1 MLSIKEKLNTN
12 LCKDKGKLNTN
23 FCKDKGNK
31 GKLTTYLYVYK
42 VQILKSL
49 AYKFDVYGN
58 IIMQTI
64 IMIATAFFWKALF
77 KNAESMGGVS
87 VDTMLTYTVISS
99 MISVVLITNVEWRI
113 TESVQTGAIAIDL
126 MRPVNIFGVFFAEN
140 LGSVTALFFQNLLPI
155 FIIGSLF
162 IKLPAPRSAF
172 EFMLFLISLVLAFFI
187 NWYLSVIFGMFSF
200 KVIEMSA
207 LIQVKKHLVR
217 LLSGS
222 MIPLWFFPNW
232 LRSVLEILP
241 FPYIY
246 QLPLSI
252 YVGHYTSESLVRG
265 LIIQILWVMA
275 LFLIETRLEK
285 QAIKHVMVQGG

>member
-1 MLSIKEKLNTN
+1 MLSIKK
-12 LCKDKGKLNTN
+12 KLNTN

-265 LIIQILWVMA
+265 LIIQILWVMV

>member
-1 MLSIKEKLNTN
+1 M
-12 LCKDKGKLNTN
+12 NTN

-162 IKLPAPRSAF
+162 IKLPAPRSAY

-252 YVGHYTSESLVRG
+252 YVGHYTSESLARG

>member
-1 MLSIKEKLNTN
+1 M
-12 LCKDKGKLNTN
+12 NTN

-64 IMIATAFFWKALF
+64 IMIATAFFWKA
-77 KNAESMGGVS
+77 
-87 VDTMLTYTVISS
+87 MLTYTVISS

-162 IKLPAPRSAF
+162 IKLPAPRSAY

-232 LRSVLEILP
+232 LRGVLEILP

>member
-1 MLSIKEKLNTN
+1 M
-12 LCKDKGKLNTN
+12 NTN

>member
-1 MLSIKEKLNTN
+1 MLSIKEKLNKN
-12 LCKDKGKLNTN
+12 FCRDKGKPTTN
-23 FCKDKGNK
+23 FHLYK

-42 VQILKSL
+42 VQILKNL

-265 LIIQILWVMA
+265 LLIQILWVMV

>member
-1 MLSIKEKLNTN
+1 MLSIKEKF
-12 LCKDKGKLNTN
+12 NTN

-162 IKLPAPRSAF
+162 IKLPAPRSAPQ
-172 EFMLFLISLVLAFFI
+172 FMLFLISLVLAFFI

-265 LIIQILWVMA
+265 LIIQILWVMV

>member
-1 MLSIKEKLNTN
+1 MLSIKQKLNI
-12 LCKDKGKLNTN
+12 
-23 FCKDKGNK
+23 
-31 GKLTTYLYVYK
+31 YLYVYK

-64 IMIATAFFWKALF
+64 IMIATAFFWKALY
-77 KNAESMGGVS
+77 KNADSMGGVS

-99 MISVVLITNVEWRI
+99 MIAVVLTTNVEWRI
-113 TESVQTGAIAIDL
+113 TESVKTGAIAVDL

-140 LGSVTALFFQNLLPI
+140 MGSVTALFFQNLLPI
-155 FIIGSLF
+155 FVIGSLF
-162 IKLPAPRSAF
+162 IKLPAPRGTF
-172 EFMLFLISLVLAFFI
+172 EFVLFMLSLVLAFCI

-232 LRSVLEILP
+232 LKGVLECLP

-246 QLPLSI
+246 QMPLSI
-252 YVGHYTSESLVRG
+252 YVGQYTNESLVRG
-265 LIIQILWVMA
+265 LTIQALWVIVLM
-275 LFLIETRLEK
+275 FIESRLEK

>member
-1 MLSIKEKLNTN
+1 MLSIKE
-12 LCKDKGKLNTN
+12 KLNTN

-162 IKLPAPRSAF
+162 IKLPAPRSAPQ
-172 EFMLFLISLVLAFFI
+172 FMLFLISLVLAFFI

-265 LIIQILWVMA
+265 LLIQILWVMA
-275 LFLIETRLEK
+275 LFIIETRLEK

>member
-1 MLSIKEKLNTN
+1 MLSIKE
-12 LCKDKGKLNTN
+12 KLNTN

-162 IKLPAPRSAF
+162 IKLPAPRSAPQ
-172 EFMLFLISLVLAFFI
+172 FMLFLISLVLAFFI

-265 LIIQILWVMA
+265 LIIQILWVMV

>member
-1 MLSIKEKLNTN
+1 M
-12 LCKDKGKLNTN
+12 NTN

-162 IKLPAPRSAF
+162 IKLPAPRSAPQ
-172 EFMLFLISLVLAFFI
+172 FMLFLISLVLAFFI

-265 LIIQILWVMA
+265 LIIQILWVMV

>member
-1 MLSIKEKLNTN
+1 MLSIKEKLNKN
-12 LCKDKGKLNTN
+12 FCRDKGKPTTN
-23 FCKDKGNK
+23 FHLYK

-42 VQILKSL
+42 VQILKNL

-162 IKLPAPRSAF
+162 IKLPAPRSAPQ
-172 EFMLFLISLVLAFFI
+172 FMLFLISLVLAFFI

-265 LIIQILWVMA
+265 LLIQILWVMA
-275 LFLIETRLEK
+275 LFIIETRLEK
-285 QAIKHVMVQGG
+285 RAIKHVMVQGG

>member
-1 MLSIKEKLNTN
+1 MLSIKEKL
-12 LCKDKGKLNTN
+12 
-23 FCKDKGNK
+23 K

-42 VQILKSL
+42 VQILKNL

-162 IKLPAPRSAF
+162 IKLPAPRSAL
-172 EFMLFLISLVLAFFI
+172 ELMLFLISLVLAFFI

-265 LIIQILWVMA
+265 LIIQILWVMV

>member
-162 IKLPAPRSAF
+162 IKLPAPRSAS

-265 LIIQILWVMA
+265 LLIQILWVMA
-275 LFLIETRLEK
+275 LFIIETRLEK

>member
-1 MLSIKEKLNTN
+1 MLSIKK
-12 LCKDKGKLNTN
+12 KLNTN

-265 LIIQILWVMA
+265 LLIQILWVMA
-275 LFLIETRLEK
+275 LFIIETRLEK

>member
-1 MLSIKEKLNTN
+1 MLSIKK
-12 LCKDKGKLNTN
+12 KLNTN

-162 IKLPAPRSAF
+162 IKLPAPRSAPQ
-172 EFMLFLISLVLAFFI
+172 FMLFLISLVLAFFI

-265 LIIQILWVMA
+265 LIIQILWVMV

>member
-1 MLSIKEKLNTN
+1 MLSIKEKLNKN
-12 LCKDKGKLNTN
+12 FCRDKGKPTTN
-23 FCKDKGNK
+23 FHLYK

-162 IKLPAPRSAF
+162 IKLPAPRSAPQ
-172 EFMLFLISLVLAFFI
+172 FMLFLISLVLAFFI

-265 LIIQILWVMA
+265 LIIQILWVMV

>member
-1 MLSIKEKLNTN
+1 M
-12 LCKDKGKLNTN
+12 NTN

-162 IKLPAPRSAF
+162 IKLPAPRSAY

-265 LIIQILWVMA
+265 LIIQILWVMV